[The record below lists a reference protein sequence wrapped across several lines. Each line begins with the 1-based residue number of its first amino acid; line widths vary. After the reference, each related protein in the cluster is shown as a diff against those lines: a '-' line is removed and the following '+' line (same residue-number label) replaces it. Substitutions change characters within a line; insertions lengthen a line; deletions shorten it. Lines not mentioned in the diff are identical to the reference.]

1 MKILVYDVAAE
12 DGGGLLLLKEFHEA
26 AKTAPSHIKWVFLT
40 SLPELEKGPNI
51 EVRRY
56 PEVKQSWRNRLRF
69 EHQKMPQIIEEMKPD
84 LVISLQNMPVKRCK
98 VRQFVYLHQSLQY
111 CPKKFSFLKKEE
123 RSLAIRQR
131 LIGRVIK
138 NAMPKAE
145 HIFVQTQW
153 IKDATCAW
161 LKRPEKEVTVVP
173 VKLREDVPVVPFAGE
188 KSKVFFY
195 PARAEVYKNHK
206 TIMDACKILQ
216 DRGITDYRVVLP
228 LQPGGLTEKLR
239 RQAEGL
245 PIEILGAISY
255 EQVWEFYSK
264 ATLLFPS
271 YLETCGLP
279 MLEAKMAGSRIL
291 ASDMPFSHEALDGY
305 PNARFF
311 PYEDGKQLADYMQQI
326 IMGEMDYV
334 IAPRDPFIEQESLL
348 RSMLEKV

>member
-40 SLPELEKGPNI
+40 SLPELEEAPNI

-56 PEVKQSWRNRLRF
+56 PEVKRSWLSRLNF
-69 EHQKMPQIIEEMKPD
+69 EHRQLPRIIEETKPD

-111 CPKKFSFLKKEE
+111 CPKKFSFFRKEE
-123 RSLAIRQR
+123 RALAIRQK
-131 LIGRVIK
+131 LIGWMIK

-161 LKRPEKEVTVVP
+161 LKRPAEEVTVVP
-173 VKLREDVPVVPFAGE
+173 VKLREDVPVVPFEGE
-188 KSKVFFY
+188 SSKDFFY
-195 PARAEVYKNHK
+195 PARAEAYKNHQC
-206 TIMDACKILQ
+206 IVDACRILQ
-216 DRGITDYRVVLP
+216 SRGLEDYRVILP
-228 LQPGGLTEKLR
+228 LQPGGFTESI
-239 RQAEGL
+239 RQQAAGL

-255 EQVWEFYSK
+255 EEVWKHYSK

-311 PYEDGKQLADYMQQI
+311 PYNDPTKLADHMQAIIEGKMAYMPTPK
-326 IMGEMDYV
+326 ETYN
-334 IAPRDPFIEQESLL
+334 EQESLL
-348 RSMLEKV
+348 SSMLSKV

>member
-1 MKILVYDVAAE
+1 MKVLVYDVAAE

-40 SLPELEKGPNI
+40 SLPELEETENI
-51 EVRRY
+51 QVRRY

-111 CPKKFSFLKKEE
+111 CPKKFSFFKKEE

-131 LIGRVIK
+131 LIGQIIK

-161 LKRPEKEVTVVP
+161 LKRPGEEVTVVP

-188 KSKVFFY
+188 HSKDFFY
-195 PARAEVYKNHK
+195 PARAEVYKNHQA
-206 TIMDACKILQ
+206 IIEACKILHN
-216 DRGITDYRVVLP
+216 RGITGYRVILP
-228 LQPGGLTEKLR
+228 LQPGGFTER
-239 RQAEGL
+239 IRQQAKDL
-245 PIEILGAISY
+245 PIEILGALSY
-255 EQVWEFYSK
+255 EEVWKFYSK
-264 ATLLFPS
+264 TTLLFPS

-311 PYEDGKQLADYMQQI
+311 PYDDPEKLADCMQEVILGQ
-326 IMGEMDYV
+326 MAYV
-334 IAPRDPFIEQESLL
+334 PASKETYNEQESLL
-348 RSMLEKV
+348 SSMLSKL

>member
-1 MKILVYDVAAE
+1 MKVLVYDVAAE

-26 AKTAPSHIKWVFLT
+26 AKTAPNHIKWVFLT
-40 SLPELEKGPNI
+40 SLPELDAAENI
-51 EVRRY
+51 EVHRY
-56 PEVKQSWRNRLRF
+56 PEIKKSWLNRLRF
-69 EHQKMPQIIEEMKPD
+69 EHREMPRIIQEEKPD

-111 CPKKFSFLKKEE
+111 CPKKFSFFKKEE

-131 LIGRVIK
+131 LIGQVIK

-161 LKRPEKEVTVVP
+161 LKRPEEEVTVVP
-173 VKLREDVPVVPFAGE
+173 VKLREDVPVLPFTGE
-188 KSKVFFY
+188 NSKDFFY
-195 PARAEVYKNHK
+195 PARAEVYKNHEA
-206 TIMDACKILQ
+206 IIEACKILQ
-216 DRGITDYRVVLP
+216 SRGITDYRVILP
-228 LQPGGLTEKLR
+228 LQPGGFTEKIR
-239 RQAEGL
+239 QQAENL
-245 PIEILGAISY
+245 PIEILGALSY
-255 EQVWEFYSK
+255 EEVWQHYSK

-311 PYEDGKQLADYMQQI
+311 PYDDPKRLADQMQAI
-326 IMGEMDYV
+326 IEGEMAYV
-334 IAPRDPFIEQESLL
+334 PAPKASYNEQENLL

>member
-1 MKILVYDVAAE
+1 MKVLVYDVAAE

-26 AKTAPSHIKWVFLT
+26 AKTAPGHIKWVFLT
-40 SLPELEKGPNI
+40 SLPELEETENI

-56 PEVKQSWRNRLRF
+56 PEVKRSWLNRLRF
-69 EHQKMPQIIEEMKPD
+69 EHQKMPRIIEEVQPE

-111 CPKKFSFLKKEE
+111 CPKKFSFFKKEE
-123 RSLAIRQR
+123 RALAIRQR
-131 LIGRVIK
+131 LIGRIIK

-161 LKRPEKEVTVVP
+161 LKRPESEVTVVP
-173 VKLREDVPVVPFAGE
+173 VKLREDVPVVPFEGE
-188 KSKVFFY
+188 SSKDFFY
-195 PARAEVYKNHK
+195 PARAEVYKNHQC
-206 TIMDACKILQ
+206 IVDACRILKT
-216 DRGITDYRVVLP
+216 RGLEDYRVILP
-228 LQPGGLTEKLR
+228 LQPGGFADR
-239 RQAEGL
+239 IRQQAKDL
-245 PIEILGAISY
+245 PIEILGALSY
-255 EQVWEFYSK
+255 EEVWTYYSK
-264 ATLLFPS
+264 TTLLFPS

-311 PYEDGKQLADYMQQI
+311 AFDDPAKLADHMQAI
-326 IMGEMDYV
+326 IKGEMVYMP
-334 IAPRDPFIEQESLL
+334 APKETYNEQENLL
-348 RSMLEKV
+348 SSMLSKV

>member
-26 AKTAPSHIKWVFLT
+26 AKTAPSHIKWIFLT
-40 SLPELEKGPNI
+40 SLTELESTKTI

-56 PEVKQSWRNRLRF
+56 PEVKQSWLHRLSF
-69 EHQKMPQIIEEMKPD
+69 EHKKMPEIIRQTQPD

-123 RSLAIRQR
+123 RALAIRQR
-131 LIGRVIK
+131 LIGWLIK

-161 LKRPEKEVTVVP
+161 LKRPEEEVTVVP
-173 VKLREDVPVVPFAGE
+173 VKLPENVPMLPFEGE
-188 KSKVFFY
+188 TSKVFFY
-195 PARAEVYKNHK
+195 PARAEVYKNHQA
-206 TIMDACKILQ
+206 ILDACRILQ
-216 DRGITDYRVVLP
+216 NRGITGYRVILP
-228 LQPGGLTEKLR
+228 LQPGGFTQRISE
-239 RQAEGL
+239 QVGDL
-245 PIEILGAISY
+245 PIDILGALTY
-255 EQVWEFYSK
+255 EQVWQHYSK

-311 PYEDGKQLADYMQQI
+311 PYDDPEKLADCMQSVIEGKMEYVPTQ
-326 IMGEMDYV
+326 MGDHNQ
-334 IAPRDPFIEQESLL
+334 QESLL
-348 RSMLEKV
+348 CSMLSKV